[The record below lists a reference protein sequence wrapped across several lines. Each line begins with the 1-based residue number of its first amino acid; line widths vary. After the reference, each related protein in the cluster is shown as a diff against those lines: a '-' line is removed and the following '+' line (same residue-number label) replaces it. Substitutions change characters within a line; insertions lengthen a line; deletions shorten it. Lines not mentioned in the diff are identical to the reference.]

1 MDIINTQQLSDIED
15 ILSELTGISFSIFHV
30 DGSLLLQSKKEDP
43 LIDQIRSNTYGDEEH
58 KRFLMTNI
66 KKADLK
72 NSVSL
77 FQGIAGQYHIFIPIN
92 FNGIRLIM
100 VSCSFYNSSS
110 DFEDFLLRDG
120 ISFGFSQ
127 TGLQEWLKKI
137 KIKDIHTLQRTALHI
152 KSLYVKLLIS
162 SYESNINSLRYQSI
176 KTILDVLFHTTA
188 AGEKE
193 LCTSITDS
201 MIFLFN
207 AETAS
212 ILKIEKGDCK
222 TLASSGRL
230 KSDLIGLK
238 IAIDHPLVSNSLKNF
253 TFTSTNNAVEIR
265 RLGLPNNINSL
276 HIFPLSED
284 YGLLLLF
291 NAQISKEEATNILEL
306 CKMISLVLKN
316 INLYS
321 KSEEFAESI
330 SQLNKSIREIIHVFK
345 TDIDRI
351 YDKIVNVMTDLFNA
365 EKGSLM
371 IPDEDNRLLIK
382 SIKGLNKWLVQ
393 DIKVEKG
400 EGIAGNVFKEG
411 KPLFSEDIKKLELPY
426 IKPKRHYKT
435 GSFIS
440 MPISFNSD
448 VLGVINLS
456 DKTTGEPFSKF
467 DVNFLNCFSLF
478 ASTIIKMAEFY
489 KKAEQLKE
497 LSITDSLTGVYN
509 KRYFYERLT
518 EEIHRSER
526 YSLVFSLAIFDIDD
540 FKLFNDTEGHLAG
553 DMVLKD
559 IVNIAHKSLRSN
571 DIISRF
577 GGEEFTILM
586 PQTDK
591 EEAFIVAERIR
602 NNIKEFLTRTWEK
615 FPQQSITISIG
626 VSSYPEDGK
635 DSDSLINNADIALYK
650 AKAEG
655 KNKTV
660 LYSKNNNPF
669 SYIKYIKP

>member
-1 MDIINTQQLSDIED
+1 MDIITTKQLSDIEN
-15 ILSELTGISFSIFHV
+15 IISELTGISFSIFNV
-30 DGSLLLQSKKEDP
+30 DGTLILQSKKEDP
-43 LIDQIRSNTYGDEEH
+43 LLDQIRSNTYGDEEH
-58 KRFLMTNI
+58 KKFLMTNI
-66 KKADLK
+66 KKAALK
-72 NSVSL
+72 DVISI
-77 FQGIAGQYHIFIPIN
+77 FQGIAGQYHIFIPLNI
-92 FNGIRLIM
+92 NGIRLIM

-110 DFEDFLLRDG
+110 DFEEFLLRDG
-120 ISFGFSQ
+120 SSFGFSQ
-127 TGLQEWLKKI
+127 MKLQEWLKKI
-137 KIKDIHTLQRTALHI
+137 KIKDINTLQRTALHI
-152 KSLYVKLLIS
+152 KSLYEKSLVN
-162 SYESNINSLRYQSI
+162 SYESNINSLKYQSL
-176 KTILDVLFHTTA
+176 KTILDVLFHTSST
-188 AGEKE
+188 GERE

-201 MIFLFN
+201 IIFLFN
-207 AETAS
+207 VETVS
-212 ILKIEKGDCK
+212 IMKLEKGDFK
-222 TLASSGRL
+222 TIASSGRL
-230 KSDLIGLK
+230 KSDVIGLK
-238 IAIDHPLVSNSLKNF
+238 IGIDHPLVSNSLKNF
-253 TFTSTNNAVEIR
+253 TFTSTNNAVEIT
-265 RLGLPNNINSL
+265 RLGLPNNITSL
-276 HIFPLSED
+276 YIFPLSED

-291 NAQISKEEATNILEL
+291 NAKISKEEATNILEL

-321 KSEEFAESI
+321 QSEEFAESI
-330 SQLNKSIREIIHVFK
+330 SELNKSISEIIHTFN
-345 TDIDRI
+345 TYMDGI
-351 YDKIVNVMTDLFNA
+351 YDKIVDVMTDLFNA

-371 IPDEDNRLLIK
+371 IPDENSRLIIK

-400 EGIAGNVFKEG
+400 EGIAGKVFKDG
-411 KPLFSEDIKKLELPY
+411 NPLFSENIENLNLPY
-426 IKPKRHYKT
+426 VKPKRHYKT

-448 VLGVINLS
+448 VLGVLNLS
-456 DKTTGEPFSKF
+456 DKITGEPFSKF
-467 DVNFLNCFSLF
+467 DVNFLNCFSLVT
-478 ASTIIKMAEFY
+478 SLLIKMAEFC

-526 YSLVFSLAIFDIDD
+526 YSFIFSIAIFDIDD

-559 IVNIAHKSLRSN
+559 IANIAHKSLRSN

-615 FPQQSITISIG
+615 FPQPSITVSIG
-626 VSSYPEDGK
+626 VSSFPEDGK
-635 DSDSLINNADIALYK
+635 DSDSLINNADLALYK

-655 KNKTV
+655 KNKTI